1 MLNTY
6 KFIIA
11 ALTSLLLVT
20 GGAGA
25 QEITLQKL
33 NVNGAFSAEMA
44 PFVHD
49 SNFVFCIQPKKQRVS
64 KCLESGRPAPLQTF

>member
-20 GGAGA
+20 GEAGA

-33 NVNGAFSAEMA
+33 SVNGAFSAEMA

-49 SNFVFCIQPKKQRVS
+49 STLYFVSNRKSSVLENGKL
-64 KCLESGRPAPLQTF
+64 KCLPSAL